1 MIYWTLGTTKPVMT
15 NTYRL
20 LLALG
25 TLLLLILFAGCTLFT
40 DNPGIVATPPS
51 PMATAPVA
59 TPAALATSE
68 LSGVPPARQPV
79 TELRLW
85 LPPEIGART
94 ESSSDELAS
103 QLAAFRPEQGQ
114 GALEVIVEQKLVEG
128 PGGILNYLQ
137 AGQTIAPSVMPDLVA
152 VPTSLLGDPR
162 ARELFYPLDE
172 WLPADF
178 NAEIY
183 PAPGGQ
189 IVRDGQT
196 VGYPFAAAGLT
207 HLLYNA
213 SVITE
218 TIPLN
223 WPQFISD
230 TNHTL
235 VLPADSREGALL
247 GLQFYLAEGGRLVD
261 DSGQTALDPETLAR
275 ALASIGLRKDN
286 LLQSHQLKTL
296 DEAWQYHQLG
306 LSDFMWTRAEYM
318 LGLQAADPRLLN
330 GLAYVAV
337 PGISG
342 PLIPLTTSWAWAITT
357 ADPARQAL
365 AGELISFLTS
375 DENMAAWSGRG
386 QMLPARRG
394 AMALLAAQN
403 PYYQFAGE
411 EMERARTMPVNEASR
426 VMDVLGDAV
435 FQVLTTDTSPVLI
448 AEQAAQSLRQ

>member
-1 MIYWTLGTTKPVMT
+1 MIYWTIGTMKPAMTK
-15 NTYRL
+15 TYRL
-20 LLALG
+20 LLAFGALF
-25 TLLLLILFAGCTLFT
+25 LILPATSCTLFQ
-40 DNPGIVATPPS
+40 DNPGIVATPS

-59 TPAALATSE
+59 TPAALATSD
-68 LSGVPPARQPV
+68 LSGVAPARQPV

-94 ESSSDELAS
+94 EASSDELAS
-103 QLAAFRPEQGQ
+103 QLAAFRPEQG
-114 GALEVIVEQKLVEG
+114 ALEVIVEQKPVEG

-137 AGQTIAPSVMPDLVA
+137 SGQSIAPSVMPDVVA
-152 VPTSLLGDPR
+152 VPTSLLVDPR
-162 ARELFYPLDE
+162 GRELFYPLDE

-178 NAEIY
+178 IAEIY
-183 PAPGGQ
+183 PAPAGQ

-207 HLLYNA
+207 HLLYNPT
-213 SVITE
+213 VITG

-247 GLQFYLAEGGRLVD
+247 GLQFYLAEGGRLMD
-261 DSGQTALDPETLAR
+261 DTGQIALDSEALAR

-296 DEAWQYHQLG
+296 DEAWQYHELG
-306 LSDFMWTRAEYM
+306 LSDFMWTRVEYM
-318 LGLQAADPRLLN
+318 LGLQAADPRLLS
-330 GLAYVAV
+330 GQAYSAV
-337 PGISG
+337 PGVSG
-342 PLIPLTTSWAWAITT
+342 PLIPLTTSWAWAVTT

-365 AGELISFLTS
+365 AGELIAFLTS
-375 DENMAAWSGRG
+375 VENMAAWSDRG

-394 AMALLAAQN
+394 AMALLSAQN
-403 PYYQFAGE
+403 SYYQFAGE
-411 EMERARTMPVNEASR
+411 EMDRAQPMPVSETSR